1 MLVLRSAALPRCA
14 RSTLFALL
22 CGAFSGVLIAS
33 ESTDVLTKPAMLTP
47 QAQQAVLLGVA
58 RAGERL
64 VSVGERGVI
73 LLSDDDGVT
82 WRQVT
87 VPVSATLTAVQFVD
101 ERHGWAVG
109 HAGVVLHSS
118 DGGESWAVQLD
129 GNRAAAIE
137 LGAAQTE
144 QAPTERLQAAE
155 LLVDDGADKPLLAL
169 HFNDLQTGVVVGA
182 YGLALQTTD
191 GGQSWQSIMGR
202 VPNPAGA
209 HLYAVSQRGN
219 EWYLAGEMGLAVRS
233 LDGGATFEQLQTP
246 YEGSFFAQGILPGG
260 ELVLAG
266 LRGTVLM
273 SRDRGES
280 FEQLSNPMPISINAA
295 MIDGGQLMLA
305 NQAGGLLRVFG
316 SGQIK
321 PMGKAGSPLAAI
333 VEAGNGRL
341 VGVGFAGAVALAPL
355 DPTTAHASAE

>member
-1 MLVLRSAALPRCA
+1 MLVLRSAAPFRCA
-14 RSTLFALL
+14 RLTLFALI
-22 CGAFSGVLIAS
+22 CGAFSGGLIAA
-33 ESTDVLTKPAMLTP
+33 ESTDVLTQPAVLTP
-47 QAQQAVLLGVA
+47 QAQHAVLLGVA

-73 LLSDDDGVT
+73 LLSDDNAAT
-82 WRQVT
+82 WRQVA
-87 VPVSATLTAVQFVD
+87 VPVSVTLTAVQFVD
-101 ERHGWAVG
+101 ESHGWAVG
-109 HAGVVLHSS
+109 HAGVVLHSR

-137 LGAAQTE
+137 LEAARTE
-144 QAPTERLQAAE
+144 QASAERLQAAQ
-155 LLVDDGADKPLLAL
+155 LLVADGADKPLLAL
-169 HFNDLQTGVVVGA
+169 HFSDPHHGVVVGA
-182 YGLALQTTD
+182 YGLALQTSD

-202 VPNPAGA
+202 VPNPGGA

-233 LDGGATFEQLQTP
+233 LDGGHSFEQLQTP
-246 YEGSFFAQGILPGG
+246 YEGSFFAQGVLPSG

-273 SRDRGES
+273 SRDRGDS
-280 FEQLSNPMPISINAA
+280 FEQLSNPIPVSINAA
-295 MIDGGQLMLA
+295 MVDDGQLVLA

-316 SGQIK
+316 SGQVK
-321 PMGKAGSPLAAI
+321 PMGRAGSPLAAI
-333 VEAGNGRL
+333 VEAGNGQL
-341 VGVGFAGAVALAPL
+341 VGVGFAGAVALASF